1 MSVRKLFI
9 STLNIM
15 RKPVF
20 YILLL
25 SLLSGKAF
33 ATDISGTY
41 SGTINI
47 TRSSCVNPADDGND
61 IATLTLTLSG
71 QSNGNFIG
79 NGTGVDSMGTAAFDI
94 KNGTT
99 SGSSFNFNF
108 DVSDIGGPPD
118 GSGTASGTFS
128 TSYLNISGGG
138 SDDCIFTFSG
148 MLNKTTATLTEAT
161 ASSSVTDAVLFN
173 TQIQS
178 TINDISGRIGAALN
192 SLRASFTPRFGDN
205 QFKLEGMTGLN
216 AGDESTIPYGIWG
229 NYSYT
234 DYEND
239 LSTTAF
245 DGTSHSF
252 MGGIDFGVLDNAVI
266 GLALGF
272 ENSDIDTTFNNGNQ
286 NTDSFTIAPYFGAIL
301 DDVLSVDFNLGYSRV
316 EYDQFRTFGT
326 TRITSSPQ
334 ADRWFSA
341 LNLNAIKFIDR
352 WVISGRVG
360 TLFAS
365 SVVDS
370 FTESNGVVVAE
381 NRTKVGTMS
390 IAGEV
395 AHGFNN
401 YEPFL
406 NLAYNY
412 DFALEDIS
420 TANNPQPENDKD
432 DLLLTTGVRFF
443 EKSGITGNLE
453 YSKRLL
459 RDDFD
464 EDRLSLTVRIDY

>member
-1 MSVRKLFI
+1 
-9 STLNIM
+9 M
-15 RKPVF
+15 RKHLIYMPLF
-20 YILLL
+20 LIL
-25 SLLSGKAF
+25 SNIVYASD
-33 ATDISGTY
+33 DISGTY
-41 SGTINI
+41 SGTISI
-47 TRSSCVNPADDGND
+47 TRFSCVNPADDGND
-61 IATLTLTLSG
+61 TATLTLSLSG
-71 QSNGNFIG
+71 KTDGSFIG
-79 NGTGVDSMGTAAFDI
+79 NGTDVDSLGTAAFDI
-94 KNGTT
+94 KDGST
-99 SGSSFNFNF
+99 SASSFNFNF
-108 DVSDIGGPPD
+108 DVSDLDGGVD

-128 TSYLNISGGG
+128 STYLMITGSG
-138 SDDCIFTFSG
+138 SDDCNFSFSG
-148 MLNKTTATLTEAT
+148 MLNKTTVTLTEAT
-161 ASSSVTDAVLFN
+161 ASSSVTDSVLFN

-178 TINDISGRIGAALN
+178 TINDISGRIGAALG
-192 SLRASFTPRFGDN
+192 SLRATLSPRFSDN

-252 MGGIDFGVLDNAVI
+252 MGGIDFGIFDSAVI
-266 GLALGF
+266 GVALGF

-301 DDVLSVDFNLGYSRV
+301 DDVLSVDFNVGYSKV

-326 TRITSSPQ
+326 TRITSTPN

-365 SVVDS
+365 SVIDS
-370 FTESNGVVVAE
+370 FTESNGTVVAE

-390 IAGEV
+390 IAGEI
-395 AHGFNN
+395 AHSFNI

-412 DFALEDIS
+412 DFSLEEIR
-420 TANNPQPENDKD
+420 TASNPQPENDRD

-453 YSKRLL
+453 YSKRLM
-459 RDDFD
+459 RADFD
-464 EDRLSLTVRIDY
+464 EDRLSLTVRVDY